1 MREKVV
7 MTIRQAKEIQR
18 GIKIY
23 GKSRIMNDHEA
34 DGWVG
39 NLVNL
44 NGITK
49 DEMARALYI
58 GYEVEETFKVDDWVT
73 SVSGATCQIT
83 KIRGEEVWGQWNRL
97 TVTENYIKKVNVRH
111 ATPEEISKEK
121 QRRWWA
127 RHGREVWELKVNDE
141 IRHKESDR
149 RFDIVH
155 IFDNGDINMERTS
168 TNDYKQKEVVT
179 VKRSYISNYYYEVV
193 CFAEDRKDVKE

>member
-1 MREKVV
+1 MTEKVV
-7 MTIRQAKEIQR
+7 LTREQAEAIER

>member
-1 MREKVV
+1 KVGLTRE
-7 MTIRQAKEIQR
+7 QAEAIER

-23 GKSRIMNDHEA
+23 GKSRIMNEHEA

-39 NLVNL
+39 NIVNL
-44 NGITK
+44 TGITK
-49 DEMARALYI
+49 DQMARAVYI
-58 GYEVEETFKVDDWVT
+58 GYEGEATCTVDDWVT
-73 SVSGATCQIT
+73 SVSGATCQRT

-141 IRHKESDR
+141 IRHK
-149 RFDIVH
+149 
-155 IFDNGDINMERTS
+155 
-168 TNDYKQKEVVT
+168 
-179 VKRSYISNYYYEVV
+179 
-193 CFAEDRKDVKE
+193 